1 MVSVFLWQSLTSILS
16 SSPSHSYIQE
26 REELAEVD
34 LRKLLELKPPD
45 QGGNLEQQCSFQIVL
60 SERYPILVPNAVV
73 SVSLPYKCQP
83 PIVATQNENEIF
95 SSRTLSDQR
104 NISLESPETSAT
116 AG

>member
-1 MVSVFLWQSLTSILS
+1 MVSVSLWQSLTSILS
-16 SSPSHSYIQE
+16 SSTPTTSHSYIQE

-60 SERYPILVPNAVV
+60 SERCPILVPNAVV
-73 SVSLPYKCQP
+73 SVSLPYKCHP

-95 SSRTLSDQR
+95 SSCKCLIKEIFLWKVQR
-104 NISLESPETSAT
+104 H
-116 AG
+116 